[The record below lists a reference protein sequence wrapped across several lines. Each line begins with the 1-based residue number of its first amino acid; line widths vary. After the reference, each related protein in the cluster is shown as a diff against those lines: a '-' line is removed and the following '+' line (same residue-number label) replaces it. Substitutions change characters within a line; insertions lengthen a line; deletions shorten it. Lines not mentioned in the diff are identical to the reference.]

1 MLIMMEQIINEI
13 KKTIDK
19 KGSISQIEVEKFLK
33 LFREK
38 GISSMTLE
46 ELLNFYA
53 KKEVYSDFVEEEAF
67 VNPAEAMHTS
77 YDDISQKY
85 KELQYKNKQTLEY
98 NERLK
103 KTLAKTEKR
112 CKILIVC
119 IVLVIILFVGSLIF
133 TK

>member
-1 MLIMMEQIINEI
+1 MEQIINEI
-13 KKTIDK
+13 KYAFDK

-53 KKEVYSDFVEEEAF
+53 KKEVHSDVVEEEAF
-67 VNPAEAMHTS
+67 VNPTEALHTS

-85 KELQYKNKQTLEY
+85 KELQYKNKQTIEY

-119 IVLVIILFVGSLIF
+119 IVLLLIMLVGSLII

>member
-1 MLIMMEQIINEI
+1 MEQIINEI

-53 KKEVYSDFVEEEAF
+53 KKEVYSDIVEEEAF

-119 IVLVIILFVGSLIF
+119 IVLVLILLVGSLISIY
-133 TK
+133 

>member
-1 MLIMMEQIINEI
+1 MEQIINEI

-53 KKEVYSDFVEEEAF
+53 KREVHSDVVEEEAF
-67 VNPAEAMHTS
+67 VNPTEALHTS
-77 YDDISQKY
+77 YDDISQ
-85 KELQYKNKQTLEY
+85 QYKNKQTLEY

>member
-1 MLIMMEQIINEI
+1 MEQIINEI
-13 KKTIDK
+13 KKTIGK

-46 ELLNFYA
+46 ELLNFYT
-53 KKEVYSDFVEEEAF
+53 KREVHPDVVEEEAF
-67 VNPAEAMHTS
+67 VNPAEALHTS

-85 KELQYKNKQTLEY
+85 KELQYKNKQTIEY

-103 KTLAKTEKR
+103 KALAKTEKR

-119 IVLVIILFVGSLIF
+119 VVLLLILLVGSLIF
-133 TK
+133 MT

>member
-1 MLIMMEQIINEI
+1 MEQIINEI
-13 KKTIDK
+13 KYAIDK

-53 KKEVYSDFVEEEAF
+53 NREVHSDVVEEEAF
-67 VNPAEAMHTS
+67 VNPTEALRTS

-85 KELQYKNKQTLEY
+85 KELQYKNKQTVEY

-119 IVLVIILFVGSLIF
+119 IVLLLILLVGSLIF
-133 TK
+133 TT

>member
-1 MLIMMEQIINEI
+1 MEQIINEI
-13 KKTIDK
+13 KKTIGK

-53 KKEVYSDFVEEEAF
+53 KREVHPDVVEEEAF
-67 VNPAEAMHTS
+67 VNPAEALHTS

-85 KELQYKNKQTLEY
+85 KELQYKNKQTIEY

-103 KTLAKTEKR
+103 KALAKTEKR

-119 IVLVIILFVGSLIF
+119 VVLLLILLVGSLIF
-133 TK
+133 MT

>member
-46 ELLNFYA
+46 VLLNFYA
-53 KKEVYSDFVEEEAF
+53 KREVHSDVVEEEAF

-112 CKILIVC
+112 CKILILC
-119 IVLVIILFVGSLIF
+119 IVLELILLVGSLIF
-133 TK
+133 TT

>member
-1 MLIMMEQIINEI
+1 MRLKRQLA
-13 KKTIDK
+13 K

-53 KKEVYSDFVEEEAF
+53 KREVHSDVVEEEAF
-67 VNPAEAMHTS
+67 VNPAEALHTS

-85 KELQYKNKQTLEY
+85 KELQYKNKQTIEY

-119 IVLVIILFVGSLIF
+119 VVLLLILLVGSLIF
-133 TK
+133 MT

>member
-1 MLIMMEQIINEI
+1 MEQIINEI

-53 KKEVYSDFVEEEAF
+53 KREVHSDIVEEEAF
-67 VNPAEAMHTS
+67 VNPTEALHTS
-77 YDDISQKY
+77 YDEISQKF

-98 NERLK
+98 NDK
-103 KTLAKTEKR
+103 FKNALAKTEKR

-119 IVLVIILFVGSLIF
+119 IVLLLIMFVGFLIF
-133 TK
+133 TNK

>member
-1 MLIMMEQIINEI
+1 MEQIINEI
-13 KKTIDK
+13 KYAIDK

-53 KKEVYSDFVEEEAF
+53 KREVHSDVVEEEAF
-67 VNPAEAMHTS
+67 VNPTKALHTS

-85 KELQYKNKQTLEY
+85 KELLYKNKQTIEY

-119 IVLVIILFVGSLIF
+119 VVIILILLVGSLII

>member
-1 MLIMMEQIINEI
+1 MEQIINEI
-13 KKTIDK
+13 KYAFDK

-53 KKEVYSDFVEEEAF
+53 KREVHSDVVEEEAF
-67 VNPAEAMHTS
+67 VNPAEALHTS

-85 KELQYKNKQTLEY
+85 KELQYKNKQTIEY

-119 IVLVIILFVGSLIF
+119 VVLLLILLVGSLIF
-133 TK
+133 

>member
-1 MLIMMEQIINEI
+1 MEQIINEI

-19 KGSISQIEVEKFLK
+19 KGSISQIEVENFLK

-46 ELLNFYA
+46 VLLNFYA
-53 KKEVYSDFVEEEAF
+53 KREAHSDVVEEEAF

-119 IVLVIILFVGSLIF
+119 IVLVLILLVGSLISIY
-133 TK
+133 

>member
-1 MLIMMEQIINEI
+1 MEQIINEI
-13 KKTIDK
+13 KNAIDK

-53 KKEVYSDFVEEEAF
+53 KREVHSDVVEEEVF
-67 VNPAEAMHTS
+67 VNPAEALHTS

>member
-1 MLIMMEQIINEI
+1 MEQIINEI
-13 KKTIDK
+13 KKTIGK

-53 KKEVYSDFVEEEAF
+53 KREVHPDVVEEEAF
-67 VNPAEAMHTS
+67 VNPAEALHTS

-85 KELQYKNKQTLEY
+85 KELQYKNKQTIEY

-103 KTLAKTEKR
+103 KALVKTEKR

-119 IVLVIILFVGSLIF
+119 VVLLLILLVGSLIF
-133 TK
+133 MT

>member
-1 MLIMMEQIINEI
+1 MEQIINDI
-13 KKTIDK
+13 KKAIDK

-53 KKEVYSDFVEEEAF
+53 KREVHSDVVEEEAF
-67 VNPAEAMHTS
+67 VNPAEALHTS

-85 KELQYKNKQTLEY
+85 KELQYKNKQTIEY

-112 CKILIVC
+112 CKIVVVCVVLLLI
-119 IVLVIILFVGSLIF
+119 LLVGSLIF
-133 TK
+133 

>member
-1 MLIMMEQIINEI
+1 MEQIIKEI

-19 KGSISQIEVEKFLK
+19 KGCISQIEVENFLK

-53 KKEVYSDFVEEEAF
+53 KKEVYSDIVEEEAF
-67 VNPAEAMHTS
+67 VNPTEALHTS

-85 KELQYKNKQTLEY
+85 KELQYMNKQTLEY

-103 KTLAKTEKR
+103 KTLAKTEKQ

-119 IVLVIILFVGSLIF
+119 IVLLLITFVGFLIF
-133 TK
+133 TNK

>member
-1 MLIMMEQIINEI
+1 MEQIINEI

-46 ELLNFYA
+46 VLLNFYA
-53 KKEVYSDFVEEEAF
+53 KREVHSDVVEEEAF

-119 IVLVIILFVGSLIF
+119 VVIVLILLVGSLISIY
-133 TK
+133 

>member
-1 MLIMMEQIINEI
+1 MEQIINEI
-13 KKTIDK
+13 KYAIDK

-53 KKEVYSDFVEEEAF
+53 KREVHSDVVEEEAF
-67 VNPAEAMHTS
+67 VNPTEALHTS
-77 YDDISQKY
+77 YDDFSQKY

>member
-1 MLIMMEQIINEI
+1 MEQIINEI

-46 ELLNFYA
+46 VLLNFYA
-53 KKEVYSDFVEEEAF
+53 KREVHSDVVEEEAF
-67 VNPAEAMHTS
+67 VNPTGALHTS

-85 KELQYKNKQTLEY
+85 KELLYKNKQTIEY

-112 CKILIVC
+112 CKILILC
-119 IVLVIILFVGSLIF
+119 IVLELILLVGSLIF
-133 TK
+133 TT

>member
-1 MLIMMEQIINEI
+1 MIEQIINEI
-13 KKTIDK
+13 KYAIDK

-53 KKEVYSDFVEEEAF
+53 KREVHSDVVEEEAF
-67 VNPAEAMHTS
+67 VNPTEALHTS

-85 KELQYKNKQTLEY
+85 KELLYKNKQTIEY

-112 CKILIVC
+112 CKMLIVC
-119 IVLVIILFVGSLIF
+119 IVL
-133 TK
+133 

>member
-1 MLIMMEQIINEI
+1 MEQIINEI
-13 KKTIDK
+13 KKTIGK
-19 KGSISQIEVEKFLK
+19 KSSISQIEVEKFLK

-53 KKEVYSDFVEEEAF
+53 KREVHSDVVEEEAF
-67 VNPAEAMHTS
+67 VNPAEALHTS

-85 KELQYKNKQTLEY
+85 KGLQYKNKQTIEY

-119 IVLVIILFVGSLIF
+119 VVLLLILLVGSLIF
-133 TK
+133 

>member
-1 MLIMMEQIINEI
+1 MEQIINEI
-13 KKTIDK
+13 KKTIGK
-19 KGSISQIEVEKFLK
+19 KGSISQIEVEKCLK

-53 KKEVYSDFVEEEAF
+53 KREVHSDVVEEEAF
-67 VNPAEAMHTS
+67 VNPAEALHTS

-85 KELQYKNKQTLEY
+85 KELQYKNKQTIEY

-119 IVLVIILFVGSLIF
+119 VVLLLILLVGSLIF
-133 TK
+133 MT

>member
-1 MLIMMEQIINEI
+1 MMEQIINEI
-13 KKTIDK
+13 KYAIDK

-53 KKEVYSDFVEEEAF
+53 KKEVYSDIVEEEAF
-67 VNPAEAMHTS
+67 VNPTEALNTS

-85 KELQYKNKQTLEY
+85 KELQYMNKQTLEY

-103 KTLAKTEKR
+103 KTLAKTEKQ

-119 IVLVIILFVGSLIF
+119 IVLLLITFVGFLIF
-133 TK
+133 TNK

>member
-1 MLIMMEQIINEI
+1 MEQIINEI

-53 KKEVYSDFVEEEAF
+53 QKEVYSDVVEEEAF
-67 VNPAEAMHTS
+67 VNPTGALHTS

-85 KELQYKNKQTLEY
+85 KELQYKNKQTVEY

-103 KTLAKTEKR
+103 QTLAKTEKR

-119 IVLVIILFVGSLIF
+119 VVIVLILLVGSLII

>member
-1 MLIMMEQIINEI
+1 MEQIINEI

-19 KGSISQIEVEKFLK
+19 KRSISQIEVEKFLK

-53 KKEVYSDFVEEEAF
+53 KKEVYSDIVEEEAF

-119 IVLVIILFVGSLIF
+119 VVIVLILLVGSLII

>member
-1 MLIMMEQIINEI
+1 MEQIINEI

-19 KGSISQIEVEKFLK
+19 KGCISQIEVEKFLK

-53 KKEVYSDFVEEEAF
+53 KREVHSDVVEEEAF
-67 VNPAEAMHTS
+67 VNPTEALHTS
-77 YDDISQKY
+77 YDEISQKF

-98 NERLK
+98 NDK
-103 KTLAKTEKR
+103 FKNALAKTEKR

-119 IVLVIILFVGSLIF
+119 IVLLLIMFVGFLIF
-133 TK
+133 TNK

>member
-1 MLIMMEQIINEI
+1 MEQIINEI
-13 KKTIDK
+13 KKTIGK
-19 KGSISQIEVEKFLK
+19 KGSISQIEVETFLK

-53 KKEVYSDFVEEEAF
+53 KREVHSDVVEEEAF
-67 VNPAEAMHTS
+67 VNPAEALHTS

-85 KELQYKNKQTLEY
+85 KELQYKNKQTIEY

-119 IVLVIILFVGSLIF
+119 VVLLLILLVGSLIF
-133 TK
+133 MT

>member
-1 MLIMMEQIINEI
+1 MMEQIINEI

-53 KKEVYSDFVEEEAF
+53 KKEVYSDVVEEEAF
-67 VNPAEAMHTS
+67 VNPTEALHTS
-77 YDDISQKY
+77 YDEISQKY
-85 KELQYKNKQTLEY
+85 KELQYKNKQTVEY

-103 KTLAKTEKR
+103 QTLAKTEKR

-119 IVLVIILFVGSLIF
+119 VVIVLILLVGSLII

>member
-1 MLIMMEQIINEI
+1 MEQIINEI
-13 KKTIDK
+13 KKAIGK

-53 KKEVYSDFVEEEAF
+53 KREVHSDVVEEEVF
-67 VNPAEAMHTS
+67 VNPAEALRTS

-85 KELQYKNKQTLEY
+85 KELQYKNKQTIEY

-119 IVLVIILFVGSLIF
+119 VVLLLILLVGSLIF
-133 TK
+133 MT

>member
-1 MLIMMEQIINEI
+1 MEQIINEI

-46 ELLNFYA
+46 VLLNFYA
-53 KKEVYSDFVEEEAF
+53 KREVHSDVVEEEAF
-67 VNPAEAMHTS
+67 VNPTGALHTS

-85 KELQYKNKQTLEY
+85 KELQYKNKQTVEY

-103 KTLAKTEKR
+103 QTLAKTEKR
-112 CKILIVC
+112 CKILILC
-119 IVLVIILFVGSLIF
+119 IVLELILLVGSLISIY
-133 TK
+133 

>member
-1 MLIMMEQIINEI
+1 MEQIINEI
-13 KKTIDK
+13 KKTIGK
-19 KGSISQIEVEKFLK
+19 KGSISQIEVEQFLK

-53 KKEVYSDFVEEEAF
+53 KREVHSDVVEEEAF
-67 VNPAEAMHTS
+67 VNPAEALHTS

-85 KELQYKNKQTLEY
+85 KELQYKNKQTIEY

-119 IVLVIILFVGSLIF
+119 VVLLLILLVGSLIF
-133 TK
+133 MT

>member
-1 MLIMMEQIINEI
+1 MEQIINEI
-13 KKTIDK
+13 KYAIDK

-53 KKEVYSDFVEEEAF
+53 KKEVYSDVVEEEAF
-67 VNPAEAMHTS
+67 VNPTEALHTS

-85 KELQYKNKQTLEY
+85 NELQYMNKQTLEY

-103 KTLAKTEKR
+103 KTLAKTEIR

-119 IVLVIILFVGSLIF
+119 IVLLLIMFVGFLIF
-133 TK
+133 TNK

>member
-1 MLIMMEQIINEI
+1 MEQIINEI

>member
-1 MLIMMEQIINEI
+1 MEQIINEI

-53 KKEVYSDFVEEEAF
+53 KKEVYSDIVEEEAF

-133 TK
+133 TT

>member
-1 MLIMMEQIINEI
+1 MEQIINEI
-13 KKTIDK
+13 KKTIGK

-53 KKEVYSDFVEEEAF
+53 KREVHPDVVEEEAF
-67 VNPAEAMHTS
+67 VNPAEALHTS

-85 KELQYKNKQTLEY
+85 KELQYKNKQTIEY

-103 KTLAKTEKR
+103 KALAKTEKR
-112 CKILIVC
+112 CKILINT
-119 IVLVIILFVGSLIF
+119 LLII
-133 TK
+133 T

>member
-1 MLIMMEQIINEI
+1 MEQIINEI
-13 KKTIDK
+13 KYAIDK

-53 KKEVYSDFVEEEAF
+53 KREVHSDVVEEEAF
-67 VNPAEAMHTS
+67 VNPTEALHTS
-77 YDDISQKY
+77 YDYISQKY
-85 KELQYKNKQTLEY
+85 KELLYKNKQTIEY

-103 KTLAKTEKR
+103 KTLAKIEKR

-119 IVLVIILFVGSLIF
+119 VVIVLILLVGSLII

>member
-1 MLIMMEQIINEI
+1 MEQIINEI

-46 ELLNFYA
+46 VLLNFYA
-53 KKEVYSDFVEEEAF
+53 KREVHSDVVEEEAF
-67 VNPAEAMHTS
+67 VNPTEALHTS
-77 YDDISQKY
+77 YDEISQKS
-85 KELQYKNKQTLEY
+85 KELQYKNKQTVEY

-103 KTLAKTEKR
+103 QTLAKTEKR

>member
-1 MLIMMEQIINEI
+1 MEQIINEI
-13 KKTIDK
+13 KKTIGK
-19 KGSISQIEVEKFLK
+19 KGSISQIEVEKYLK

-53 KKEVYSDFVEEEAF
+53 KREVHSDVVEEGAF
-67 VNPAEAMHTS
+67 VNPAEALHTS

-85 KELQYKNKQTLEY
+85 KELQYKNKQTIEY

-119 IVLVIILFVGSLIF
+119 VVLLLILLVGSLIF
-133 TK
+133 MT